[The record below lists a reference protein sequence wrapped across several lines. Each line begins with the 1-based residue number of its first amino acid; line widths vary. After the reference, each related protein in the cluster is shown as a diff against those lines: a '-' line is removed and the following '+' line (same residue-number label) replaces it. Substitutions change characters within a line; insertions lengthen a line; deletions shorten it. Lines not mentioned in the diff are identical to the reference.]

1 MSGPLK
7 GVRIIEFG
15 AIGPAPFAC
24 MMLADNGAD
33 VIRVARRVPAWRQ
46 VVMGPSRDV
55 LLRSRQ
61 VVHLDLKTPEGV
73 REARELARS
82 ADGIVEGLR
91 PGVMERLG
99 LGPEV
104 LLADNPR
111 LVYGRMTG
119 WGQDGP
125 CAQRAGHDINYIA
138 LAGALHTF
146 GREGGKPT
154 PPGNLVADFG
164 GGGMMLAFG
173 MVSAI
178 LHARATGEGQVVDCA
193 MVDGAAL
200 LMSMMWSLRAAGV
213 WRDERGVNLLDT
225 GAHFY
230 ETYETRDGKYVAV
243 GSVEPEFY
251 TILREKLGLAGDP
264 EFDRQRDPAA
274 WPGLKAKLAAAF
286 KTRTR
291 DEWSSIFEG
300 TDACV
305 SPVLTMGEAPH
316 HPHAV
321 ARGLFTTVDD
331 VLQPSPAPRYSR
343 TLNDVPRMQRPEQ
356 DDREA
361 VFAGLG
367 QFRGPIHTQH
377 ETQERQQP

>member
-33 VIRVARRVPAWRQ
+33 VIRVARHVPAWRQ
-46 VVMGPSRDV
+46 GIMDASKDV
-55 LLRSRQ
+55 LARSRR

-73 REARELARS
+73 REARALARD
-82 ADGIVEGLR
+82 ADGIVEGYR

-125 CAQRAGHDINYIA
+125 LAQRAGHDINYIA
-138 LAGALHTF
+138 LAGALHAF

-154 PPGNLVADFG
+154 PPANLVADFG
-164 GGGMMLAFG
+164 GGGMLLAFG

-193 MVDGAAL
+193 MLDGTAL
-200 LMSMMWSLRAAGV
+200 LMSMMWSLRSAGV

-225 GAHFY
+225 GTHFY
-230 ETYETRDGKYVAV
+230 ETYETSDGKYIAI
-243 GSVEPEFY
+243 GAVEPEFY
-251 TILREKLGLAGDP
+251 ALLRERLGLADDP
-264 EFDRQRDPAA
+264 DFDRQRDPKA
-274 WPGLKAKLAAAF
+274 WPDLKARLSTIF
-286 KTRTR
+286 KTRSR
-291 DEWSSIFEG
+291 DEWCRIFDP

-305 SPVLTMGEAPH
+305 TPVLSMSEAPD
-316 HPHAV
+316 HPHAR
-321 ARGLFTTVDD
+321 ARGVFTTINGV
-331 VLQPSPAPRYSR
+331 VQPSPAPRYSR
-343 TLNDVPRMQRPEQ
+343 TVNDAPRMLRPQQ
-356 DDREA
+356 DDRDAIRPGRRTAPCASEPA
-361 VFAGLG
+361 
-367 QFRGPIHTQH
+367 TDS
-377 ETQERQQP
+377 

>member
-1 MSGPLK
+1 MSGPLAK
-7 GVRIIEFG
+7 VRIIEFG

-33 VIRVARRVPAWRQ
+33 VIRVARRMPAWRQ
-46 VVMGPSRDV
+46 SIMNASKDV
-55 LLRSRQ
+55 LARSRR
-61 VVHLDLKTPEGV
+61 VVHLDLKTSEGV
-73 REARELARS
+73 REARALARS

-91 PGVMERLG
+91 PSVMESLG

-125 CAQRAGHDINYIA
+125 YAQRAGHDINYIA
-138 LAGALHTF
+138 LAGALHAF
-146 GREGGKPT
+146 GREGDKPT
-154 PPGNLVADFG
+154 PPANLIGDFG
-164 GGGMMLAFG
+164 GGGMLLAFG

-178 LHARATGEGQVVDCA
+178 LHARATGQGQVVDCA
-193 MVDGAAL
+193 MLDGSAL

-230 ETYETRDGKYVAV
+230 ETYETLDGKYVAV

-251 TILREKLGLAGDP
+251 TLLRERLGLASEPD
-264 EFDRQRDPAA
+264 FDRQRDPSA
-274 WPGLKAKLAAAF
+274 WPALKAKLASIF
-286 KTRTR
+286 RTRTR
-291 DEWSSIFEG
+291 DEWCHTFEG

-305 SPVLTMGEAPH
+305 SPVLSMSEAPD

-321 ARGLFTTVDD
+321 ARGLFTTIDGV
-331 VLQPSPAPRYSR
+331 VQPSPAPRYSR
-343 TLNDVPRMQRPEQ
+343 TVNDVPRMQRPDQ
-356 DDREA
+356 DDHDA
-361 VFAGLG
+361 VFASLSEPSGASG
-367 QFRGPIHTQH
+367 
-377 ETQERQQP
+377 QQPSER